1 MAGDFD
7 KLFGDDWQPN
17 EPESLRRRGED
28 TGEPGS
34 FEAFPAVPSDHDFTS
49 EVENRTPRT
58 LNEKEVKVM
67 NVYAHQEPGMAPQ
80 HFVLLRDNRGRR
92 ITIYVGQFEALAIH
106 LAKEGDPPERPL
118 THDLIHTIIERLNAT
133 VDRVIIDD
141 LWNDTFYA
149 KITLMKTDGTTAD
162 IDARSSDAIAVAIR
176 AHAPIYMAEA
186 VIEATVLGG

>member
-1 MAGDFD
+1 
-7 KLFGDDWQPN
+7 
-17 EPESLRRRGED
+17 
-28 TGEPGS
+28 
-34 FEAFPAVPSDHDFTS
+34 
-49 EVENRTPRT
+49 
-58 LNEKEVKVM
+58 M